1 MHFQTI
7 FAAGLL
13 QAAAVSAVHYLTPD
27 NAGRN
32 KGANYCGQYAPMDD
46 QFGLKSCSQEDVQ
59 LLINSFLA
67 TPDAYISIGTS
78 WARAGTAGACAFSIA
93 VIPGQL
99 NGNVVLGGFADFADL
114 SQNALWAAQNAGA
127 ATGGWLHPRVDSS
140 GTLPCDQP
148 PANGGHDNQVY
159 VQFIVA
165 SSESNPPQLTL
176 PPHN

>member
-32 KGANYCGQYAPMDD
+32 QGANYCGQYAPMDD

-78 WARAGTAGACAFSIA
+78 WARAGTAGACKFS
-93 VIPGQL
+93 PL
-99 NGNVVLGGFADFADL
+99 YFAERHQPLTTSFPSLQVPSASL
-114 SQNALWAAQNAGA
+114 SF
-127 ATGGWLHPRVDSS
+127 
-140 GTLPCDQP
+140 
-148 PANGGHDNQVY
+148 QV
-159 VQFIVA
+159 
-165 SSESNPPQLTL
+165 S
-176 PPHN
+176 